1 MKPSEIAMHIFA
13 TSMYDQ
19 KTIEGEDIHDQLTI
33 DSYAGIIPALDPTD
47 VDVAVELITTL
58 NEEYNR

>member
-13 TSMYDQ
+13 SMYDQ
-19 KTIEGEDIHDQLTI
+19 KTIEGEDIHDRLTI
-33 DSYAGIIPALDPTD
+33 DSYAGIIPALNPTD
-47 VDVAVELITTL
+47 VDVAVELITSL